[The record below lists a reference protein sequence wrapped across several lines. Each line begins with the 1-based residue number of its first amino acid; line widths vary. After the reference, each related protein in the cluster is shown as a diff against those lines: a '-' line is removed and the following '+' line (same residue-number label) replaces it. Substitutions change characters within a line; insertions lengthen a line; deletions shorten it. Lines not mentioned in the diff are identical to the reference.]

1 MEGDY
6 DQGPW
11 LGAAFVSNGIKV
23 GLSDIG
29 LEYPRNPSSHAQAIR
44 RLIGKCEC
52 GDLGD

>member
-29 LEYPRNPSSHAQAIR
+29 LEYPPKSVEPRT
-44 RLIGKCEC
+44 
-52 GDLGD
+52 GDTPVDWQM